1 MVLAGRHDVTPPPGG
16 RPINGMQHNKS
27 GKASFGHIYNQP
39 DPRQYFETL
48 DALDYAIP
56 AHAQAVFSA
65 MVASR
70 LARAGGTGLRVLDV
84 CCSYGIN
91 AALLNHDVTLDE
103 LYQRYSSSALAGL
116 TSEDLA
122 SADAE
127 FYRERRLPSA
137 VPVVGLD
144 VAANAVAYGERTG
157 ILTAGMSVNLEH
169 AEPDADLTRHLK
181 TVGLVTVTGGVG
193 YISGRTFAR
202 ILDHCPTADPPAVA
216 AFALRWVDY
225 EPIADT
231 LLGYGLV
238 TEKLAGVTFPQ
249 RRFADDEERTYVL
262 DQLAAMD
269 IDPTGKEAKGAYHA
283 ELYISRPAAEMAS
296 LPINELLQGVV

>member
-1 MVLAGRHDVTPPPGG
+1 
-16 RPINGMQHNKS
+16 MQHSKE
-27 GKASFGHIYNQP
+27 GKASFGHIYNRP
-39 DPRQYFETL
+39 DPRQYFATL

-70 LARAGGTGLRVLDV
+70 RARAGGTLPTVLDV
-84 CCSYGIN
+84 CCSYGVN
-91 AALLNHDVTLDE
+91 AALLNHDITLDE

-116 TSEDLA
+116 SSDELA
-122 SADAE
+122 SADAV

-144 VAANAVAYGERTG
+144 VADNAVAYGERAG
-157 ILTAGMSVNLEH
+157 ILTAGVSANLEQ
-169 AEPDADLTRHLK
+169 AEPDAALTRQLK

-202 ILDHCPTADPPAVA
+202 ILDHCPTGDPPAVA

-231 LLGYGLV
+231 LRGYGLV
-238 TEKLAGVTFPQ
+238 TEKLAGTTFPQ
-249 RRFADDEERTYVL
+249 RRFADDQERAYVL
-262 DQLAAMD
+262 EQLEAMG
-269 IDPTGKEAKGAYHA
+269 IDPTGNEAEGAYHA
-283 ELYISRPAAEMAS
+283 ELYISRPAAEVAS
-296 LPINELLQGVV
+296 LPISELLEGVV

>member
-1 MVLAGRHDVTPPPGG
+1 
-16 RPINGMQHNKS
+16 MQHSKE
-27 GKASFGHIYNQP
+27 GKASFGHIYDRP
-39 DPRQYFETL
+39 DPRQYFATL

-70 LARAGGTGLRVLDV
+70 LARADGIGLTVLDV
-84 CCSYGIN
+84 CCSYGVN
-91 AALLNHDVTLDE
+91 AALLNHDVTLDQ
-103 LYQRYSSSALAGL
+103 LYRRYSSSAVAGL
-116 TSEDLA
+116 SSEELA
-122 SADAE
+122 SADAV
-127 FYRERRLPSA
+127 FYGERRLASA

-144 VAANAVAYGERTG
+144 VAANAVAYGQRAG

-169 AEPDADLTRHLK
+169 AEPDADLTRQLQ
-181 TVGLVTVTGGVG
+181 TVGLVTVTGGIG

-202 ILDHCPTADPPAVA
+202 ILDHCPAGDPPAVA

-231 LLGYGLV
+231 LADYGLV

-249 RRFADDEERTYVL
+249 RSFADDQEQAYVL
-262 DQLAAMD
+262 EQLEKMG
-269 IDPTGKEAKGAYHA
+269 IDPTGNEAEGSYHA
-283 ELYISRPAAEMAS
+283 ELYISRPAAEVAI
-296 LPINELLQGVV
+296 LPIDKLLEGVV